1 MIYLSELIG
10 KVVSDSNGKLIGQLK
25 DLVASIKSDATHP
38 VIVAIVVKQKN
49 GKNIIIPYSDVAVII
64 APAIPLKNEL
74 NEIKPYQPTENDIF
88 LSEDILD
95 KQIIDINGTRV
106 VRVNDLELAR
116 VKGNLVVSNV
126 DISGAGILRRLGL
139 KKIANKLSSRSNNY
153 NSSNLISWTDIDLI
167 QGGQSMRL
175 KVPSDKI
182 AELHPA
188 DLADIISEMDRSQSD
203 EFLDKLDA
211 KQIADTLE
219 EVEPDLQASLV
230 ESMPDEKIAEVL
242 EEMSPDEAAD
252 LLAELPEERSEE
264 LLDLMEEEEAETV
277 RKLLEYPEDSAG
289 GIMTTEFVT
298 VTPDLTAEQTIAMLR
313 EKIEEDET
321 VFYVYV
327 VDSENHLIGVFSL
340 SDLIKARPDALVS
353 EFMDQRVVS
362 VDLYDTQDYVAQL
375 ISKYNLLAIPV
386 IDDQQRLHGI
396 VTIDDALDKIIPT
409 AWKKRL
415 PRFYH

>member
-1 MIYLSELIG
+1 MIFLSELMDKI
-10 KVVSDSNGKLIGQLK
+10 VSDSNGKLVGHLK
-25 DLVASIKSDATHP
+25 DLVAEIKSDTAHP

-64 APAIPLKNEL
+64 APAIPLKS
-74 NEIKPYQPTENDIF
+74 EIDEIEPYQPTENDIF
-88 LSEDILD
+88 LAEDILD

-139 KKIANKLSSRSNNY
+139 KKIANKLSSRLNNH
-153 NSSNLISWTDIDLI
+153 STSNLISWTDIDFI

-175 KVPSDKI
+175 RVPSDKI

-230 ESMPDEKIAEVL
+230 ESMPDEKVAEVL

-264 LLDLMEEEEAETV
+264 ILDLMEEEEAETV

-298 VTPDLTAEQTIAMLR
+298 VSPNLTADQTIAMLR

-327 VDSENHLIGVFSL
+327 VDDEDHLIGVFSL
-340 SDLIKARPDALVS
+340 SDLIKAKPETLVS
-353 EFMDQRVVS
+353 DFMNQRVIS

-386 IDDQQRLHGI
+386 VDDQGKLHGI
-396 VTIDDALDKIIPT
+396 VTIDDAIDKIIPT